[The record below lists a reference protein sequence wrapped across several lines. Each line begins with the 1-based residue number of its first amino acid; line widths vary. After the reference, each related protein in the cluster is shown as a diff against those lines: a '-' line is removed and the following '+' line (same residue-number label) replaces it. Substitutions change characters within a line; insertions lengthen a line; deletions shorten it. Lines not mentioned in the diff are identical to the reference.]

1 MCCAFDHNGNFCY
14 KRALDIYK
22 SMLSLKVFL
31 AHQTILFPAGTSVN
45 VSKNII
51 KSHDF
56 ETCHLIFNGI
66 FL

>member
-51 KSHDF
+51 KKPR
-56 ETCHLIFNGI
+56 L
-66 FL
+66 